1 MLYEV
6 KPDGTVKGA
15 LRELF
20 NVGRLFLLLKE
31 VFQVNMGIK
40 LDSEERWTH
49 RCHQ

>member
-6 KPDGTVKGA
+6 KPDDTVKGT
-15 LRELF
+15 LF
-20 NVGRLFLLLKE
+20 NVGGLFLLLKK

-49 RCHQ
+49 MCHQ

>member
-6 KPDGTVKGA
+6 KPDDSVKGA

-20 NVGRLFLLLKE
+20 NVGGLFLLLKK

-49 RCHQ
+49 MCHQ